1 MEDKVNGE
9 RKKLSLSSGGKL
21 TLKNSITTNKSS
33 NSIAT
38 NSRIS
43 RGTVQVEVK
52 RTKRPSNRPNLTENI
67 SPENSSGLSVQEIQ
81 SRSKKLQEG
90 LAKTAAEAEIIA
102 SEKIEKAKLEE
113 ARIAANA
120 LEAVEAASTLA
131 PKDKMLAR
139 RKAETEEILEIKKIE
154 EEQAKIQID
163 AKLAE
168 EEMYQIKMLID
179 NRFGHGTFQ
188 GILETRQKR
197 IKEYKE
203 AQIKLAKQKAA
214 QRAELMNDLKL
225 FVWILLGSL
234 VVVIGVVAVF
244 LVDW

>member
-1 MEDKVNGE
+1 MGE
-9 RKKLSLSSGGKL
+9 AIAAAAFKAAVDG
-21 TLKNSITTNKSS
+21 IKSAIS
-33 NSIAT
+33 TASDVRDIASQIDQLLDSK
-38 NSRIS
+38 SRIDKAKNKKVAPGQFS
-43 RGTVQVEVK
+43 
-52 RTKRPSNRPNLTENI
+52 I
-67 SPENSSGLSVQEIQ
+67 SS
-81 SRSKKLQEG
+81 
-90 LAKTAAEAEIIA
+90 IA
-102 SEKIEKAKLEE
+102 SE
-113 ARIAANA
+113 
-120 LEAVEAASTLA
+120 T
-131 PKDKMLAR
+131 
-139 RKAETEEILEIKKIE
+139 
-154 EEQAKIQID
+154 ID

>member
-1 MEDKVNGE
+1 MVFGVGE
-9 RKKLSLSSGGKL
+9 AIAAAAAFKAAVDG
-21 TLKNSITTNKSS
+21 IKSAIGTA
-33 NSIAT
+33 NDVRDIASQIDQLLDSK
-38 NSRIS
+38 SRIDRAKNKKVAPGQFS
-43 RGTVQVEVK
+43 
-52 RTKRPSNRPNLTENI
+52 I
-67 SPENSSGLSVQEIQ
+67 SS
-81 SRSKKLQEG
+81 
-90 LAKTAAEAEIIA
+90 IA
-102 SEKIEKAKLEE
+102 SE
-113 ARIAANA
+113 
-120 LEAVEAASTLA
+120 T
-131 PKDKMLAR
+131 
-139 RKAETEEILEIKKIE
+139 
-154 EEQAKIQID
+154 ID

-168 EEMYQIKMLID
+168 EEMYQIKLLID

-244 LVDW
+244 LIDW

>member
-1 MEDKVNGE
+1 MVFGVGE
-9 RKKLSLSSGGKL
+9 A
-21 TLKNSITTNKSS
+21 
-33 NSIAT
+33 IAAAAAFKAAVDGIRSAIGT
-38 NSRIS
+38 ANDVRDIASQIDQLLDSKSRIDRAKNKKVAPGQFS
-43 RGTVQVEVK
+43 
-52 RTKRPSNRPNLTENI
+52 I
-67 SPENSSGLSVQEIQ
+67 SS
-81 SRSKKLQEG
+81 
-90 LAKTAAEAEIIA
+90 IA
-102 SEKIEKAKLEE
+102 SE
-113 ARIAANA
+113 
-120 LEAVEAASTLA
+120 T
-131 PKDKMLAR
+131 
-139 RKAETEEILEIKKIE
+139 
-154 EEQAKIQID
+154 ID

-168 EEMYQIKMLID
+168 EEMYQIKLLID

-234 VVVIGVVAVF
+234 VLVIGVVAIF

>member
-1 MEDKVNGE
+1 LVFGVGE
-9 RKKLSLSSGGKL
+9 AIAAAAAFKAAVDG
-21 TLKNSITTNKSS
+21 IKSAIGTA
-33 NSIAT
+33 NDVRDIASQIDQLLDSK
-38 NSRIS
+38 SRIDKAKNKKVAPGQFS
-43 RGTVQVEVK
+43 
-52 RTKRPSNRPNLTENI
+52 I
-67 SPENSSGLSVQEIQ
+67 SS
-81 SRSKKLQEG
+81 
-90 LAKTAAEAEIIA
+90 IA
-102 SEKIEKAKLEE
+102 SE
-113 ARIAANA
+113 
-120 LEAVEAASTLA
+120 T
-131 PKDKMLAR
+131 
-139 RKAETEEILEIKKIE
+139 
-154 EEQAKIQID
+154 ID

-168 EEMYQIKMLID
+168 EEMYQIKLLID
-179 NRFGHGTFQ
+179 NRLGHGTFQ

>member
-1 MEDKVNGE
+1 MVFGVAEAIAAASAFKAAVDG
-9 RKKLSLSSGGKL
+9 
-21 TLKNSITTNKSS
+21 IKSAIGTAS
-33 NSIAT
+33 DVRDIASQIDQLLDSK
-38 NSRIS
+38 SRIDRAKNKKVAPGQFS
-43 RGTVQVEVK
+43 
-52 RTKRPSNRPNLTENI
+52 I
-67 SPENSSGLSVQEIQ
+67 SS
-81 SRSKKLQEG
+81 
-90 LAKTAAEAEIIA
+90 IA
-102 SEKIEKAKLEE
+102 SE
-113 ARIAANA
+113 
-120 LEAVEAASTLA
+120 T
-131 PKDKMLAR
+131 
-139 RKAETEEILEIKKIE
+139 
-154 EEQAKIQID
+154 ID

-225 FVWILLGSL
+225 FVWILLGSI
-234 VVVIGVVAVF
+234 VAVIGVVAVF